1 MYMYMRFPGGK
12 YKAVTFSYDDGFR
25 TDIRLAQTLDKYGLK
40 GTFNINNG
48 YISED
53 PEGKWMTADDIRT
66 HILDK
71 GHEVANH
78 GHHHWSVCS
87 HRPIEA
93 LRDMLRC
100 RLELEEKFGGFI
112 RGMATPDNGL
122 NRFDNG
128 SDIESF
134 KALMRGL
141 DLAYCRTSTLAN
153 TDFKLPQDFWFW
165 APTIRHA
172 DPNVKDC
179 IAKFKAL
186 TESKQYISET
196 HPRLFFLWGHS
207 WEFKKY
213 NNWELLEEICQELS
227 GMEDTWYATNMEI
240 YEYTQAYNSLVY
252 SADSLRVYNPTR
264 IDVWFFRDRVTYCVK
279 AGETITL
286 PPPAPVCK

>member
-25 TDIRLAQTLDKYGLK
+25 TDIRLAQTLDKYGMK

-48 YISED
+48 YISTD
-53 PEGKWMTADDIRT
+53 PEGKWMTAQDIQT

-78 GHHHWSVCS
+78 GHEHWSVCS

-93 LRDMLRC
+93 IRDMLRC
-100 RLELEEKFGGFI
+100 RMELEEKFGGFI

-122 NRFDNG
+122 GHFDNG
-128 SDIESF
+128 SDMESF
-134 KALMRGL
+134 KALLRGL
-141 DLAYCRTSTLAN
+141 DLAYCRTGTFAN
-153 TDFKLPQDFWFW
+153 LDFKVPQDWYFW
-165 APTIRHA
+165 APSVRHA
-172 DPNVKDC
+172 DPNVMDH

-186 TESKQYISET
+186 KEEKQYISDT
-196 HPRLFFLWGHS
+196 YPRLFYLWGHS

-213 NNWELLEEICQELS
+213 NNWELLEDICRELS

-240 YEYTQAYNSLVY
+240 YDIPRPITALCT
-252 SADSLRVYNPTR
+252 ALTA
-264 IDVWFFRDRVTYCVK
+264 CVF
-279 AGETITL
+279 IT
-286 PPPAPVCK
+286 PPAPMFGSSGTG

>member
-48 YISED
+48 YISTD
-53 PEGKWMTADDIRT
+53 PEGKWMTAQDIQT

-78 GHHHWSVCS
+78 GHEHWSVCS

-93 LRDMLRC
+93 IRDMLRC

-122 NRFDNG
+122 GHFDNG
-128 SDIESF
+128 SDMESF
-134 KALMRGL
+134 KSLLRGL
-141 DLAYCRTSTLAN
+141 DLAYCRTGTFAN
-153 TDFKLPQDFWFW
+153 SEFKVPQDWYFW
-165 APTIRHA
+165 APTARHA
-172 DPNVKDC
+172 DPK
-179 IAKFKAL
+179 IMEYIQQFKAL
-186 TESKQYISET
+186 SEAKQYISDT
-196 HPRLFFLWGHS
+196 YPRLFFLYGHS

-213 NNWELLEEICQELS
+213 NNWELLEKICQELS

-240 YEYTQAYNSLVY
+240 YEYAQAYNSLVY
-252 SADSLRVYNPTR
+252 SADSLRIYNPTR

-279 AGETITL
+279 AGETIIL

>member
-1 MYMYMRFPGGK
+1 MSSGDLVLQNIFQYFLKEVTVQIVAKLVEMGHIPDKNILANLGGI
-12 YKAVTFSYDDGFR
+12 A
-25 TDIRLAQTLDKYGLK
+25 
-40 GTFNINNG
+40 
-48 YISED
+48 
-53 PEGKWMTADDIRT
+53 
-66 HILDK
+66 HILCLFIEQRALYRIDK
-71 GHEVANH
+71 GAVFTTFTEILCQLVKASSCGIPSGHTH
-78 GHHHWSVCS
+78 GLQAH
-87 HRPIEA
+87 
-93 LRDMLRC
+93 
-100 RLELEEKFGGFI
+100 
-112 RGMATPDNGL
+112 
-122 NRFDNG
+122 
-128 SDIESF
+128 
-134 KALMRGL
+134 
-141 DLAYCRTSTLAN
+141 AYCRTSTLAN

-207 WEFKKY
+207 WEFKKFD
-213 NNWELLEEICQELS
+213 NWELLEEICRELS

-264 IDVWFFRDRVTYCVK
+264 TDVWFFRDRVTYCVK